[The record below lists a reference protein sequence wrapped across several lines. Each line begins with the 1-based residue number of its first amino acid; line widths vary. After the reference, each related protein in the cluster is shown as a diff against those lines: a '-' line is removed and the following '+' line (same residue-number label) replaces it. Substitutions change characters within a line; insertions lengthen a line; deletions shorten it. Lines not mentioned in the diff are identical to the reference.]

1 MDILQERELDF
12 LVPFL
17 IFERSLKKKLTEE
30 NNDPKTLCDW
40 IEENAD
46 ISKEK
51 RPKFVSVLVKCIME
65 YVTTTTSSVNGIDC
79 ESAVSKK
86 SHCDDE
92 KALLSSFKPV
102 LSRFIGDDVELQKF
116 TLYATQLF
124 AYEKSFP
131 KGKKKNFFNVKHV
144 FKKWFF
150 F

>member
-1 MDILQERELDF
+1 
-12 LVPFL
+12 
-17 IFERSLKKKLTEE
+17 
-30 NNDPKTLCDW
+30 
-40 IEENAD
+40 
-46 ISKEK
+46 
-51 RPKFVSVLVKCIME
+51 ME